1 MNGIEIVKLAK
12 EQLNLLTGHRADTV
26 SKLQRNDEGWQVVVE
41 VVEMKAVPDSKDL
54 LATYETLVDNEGNIV
69 SYQRTARYR
78 RGEL

>member
-26 SKLQRNDEGWQVVVE
+26 SKLQRNDTGWQVVVE